1 MAAIGF
7 LEDSALLDFVL
18 TLDFGRF
25 FCFFVG
31 DYCLEFSKLGT
42 AMNRFPAKL

>member
-1 MAAIGF
+1 MTAICF
-7 LEDSALLDFVL
+7 LEVSALFDFVL
-18 TLDFGRF
+18 TLDFGLF

-42 AMNRFPAKL
+42 AVNMFPAKL